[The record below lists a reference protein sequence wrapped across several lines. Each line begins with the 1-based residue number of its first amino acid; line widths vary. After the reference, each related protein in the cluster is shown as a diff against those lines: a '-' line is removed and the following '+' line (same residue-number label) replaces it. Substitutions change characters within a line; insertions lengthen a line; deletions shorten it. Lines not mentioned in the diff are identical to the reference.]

1 MMRPVPR
8 RRRSLADALADLSA
22 ALAAV
27 RTRAA
32 GLARPIDR
40 LLADADAAR
49 FHATR
54 GDHGDLRPTLVA
66 VVGGTGTGKSTLVN
80 RLLGRERGREVTAAS
95 FRRTFTAG
103 PVAVAKSPADLPPGW
118 PGIPHQ
124 SVTPDAP
131 PRGTADVLT
140 VVTADAP
147 LLETIVLTDTPD
159 LDGDRPAHH
168 AQADRL
174 FRWAD
179 AVAFVV
185 TPEKYQL
192 PDLPPYY
199 KLAARYRT
207 PALFVMNKAEEAA
220 VVEDYET
227 QLAELLGESPAARA
241 FAIRRDD
248 STFAPPRGL
257 DELRDAAA
265 ALRPAQGDERRAGLA
280 ARAADLAGRLR
291 DQVLDP
297 LRAARRRADAAAASV
312 RALQAPEPGVDVHPM
327 TWALQRRLQ
336 QRSVLYLMG
345 PGRIV
350 DRLISVPSLL
360 ARLPRTAW
368 DLARGKPAAAGDS
381 SPTPPRDA
389 PDFPETLA
397 DQFRVVQSRIDD
409 ALAHSNLVGGDWKL
423 DPARAAAVATE
434 ELDDLRRWLEERWNG
449 TPRDTAALNKLL
461 KFFPG
466 AEKLTKYS
474 EAAPYLLTAATLSV
488 SAVFGH
494 VDQIILGGYTLATWL
509 GERLSNEVAA
519 RTRRTNKR
527 ISDRFGD
534 LADEQISRALAWIET
549 QAPTDATLDELEAL
563 AESLVDD

>member
-1 MMRPVPR
+1 MLR
-8 RRRSLADALADLSA
+8 RRPSLADRLADLSA
-22 ALAAV
+22 ALGAV
-27 RTRAA
+27 RPRAQ
-32 GLARPIDR
+32 GLAKPLDR

-49 FHATR
+49 FHAAR
-54 GDHGDLRPTLVA
+54 DASGPTLVA
-66 VVGGTGTGKSTLVN
+66 VIGGTGTGKSTLVN
-80 RLLGRERGREVTAAS
+80 RLLGREVTAAS

-103 PVAVAKSPADLPPGW
+103 PVTVARSAADVPAGW
-118 PGIPHQ
+118 PGIPHRDVHED
-124 SVTPDAP
+124 SP

-199 KLAARYRT
+199 KLAARYRIPT
-207 PALFVMNKAEEAA
+207 LFVMNKAEEAA
-220 VVEDYET
+220 VVEDYEN
-227 QLAELLGESPAARA
+227 QLAEVVGDAQL
-241 FAIRRDD
+241 FAVRRDD
-248 STFAPPRGL
+248 STFAPARGL
-257 DELRDAAA
+257 DELRDAVSS
-265 ALRPAQGDERRAGLA
+265 LRPPEGEAKTAGLR

-291 DQVLDP
+291 DQLLDP
-297 LRAARRRADAAAASV
+297 LRAARRKVDAAAVSI
-312 RALQAPEPGVDVHPM
+312 RSLQTPEPGVDVHPM

-345 PGRIV
+345 PGRII
-350 DRLISVPSLL
+350 DRLVSVPSLL

-368 DLARGKPAAAGDS
+368 DLARGKQASGSDD

-389 PDFPETLA
+389 PDFPAALA
-397 DQFRVVQSRIDD
+397 DQFRVVQGRIDD
-409 ALAHSNLVGGDWKL
+409 ALATADLPGGDWKI
-423 DPARAAAVATE
+423 DPARAAAVASE

-449 TPRDTAALNKLL
+449 TPRDTAILNKLL
-461 KFFPG
+461 KYFPG

-488 SAVFGH
+488 GAMFGH
-494 VDQIILGGYTLATWL
+494 LDQIILGGYTLATWL

-534 LADEQISRALAWIET
+534 LADEQIERALSWLDAR
-549 QAPTDATLDELEAL
+549 APTDAALDELDGIAEGL
-563 AESLVDD
+563 ADAA